1 MREDWQNI
9 EAIYLAPYA
18 AHSNASAGRLR
29 PEPECPIRTVW
40 QRDRDR
46 IIHSKSFRR
55 LKHKTQVFI
64 NPRGDHFRTRL
75 THTLEVAQISRTLA
89 RALRLNEDLTEA
101 IALGHDLGHT
111 PFGHAGERALMRLNP
126 QFNHCRQSLRQID
139 MIENDGR
146 GLNLTMEVRDGVLHH
161 SGPELPSTLEGMLI
175 RYCDRIAYLNHDID
189 DAIRS
194 GFLSADSL
202 PPRVIAV
209 LGSRHSQRIN
219 TMVADI
225 IEQSSSRAEI
235 RMSPPVASA
244 MDELRSFM
252 FEHVYFHPERLE
264 EEQKLSSMIER
275 FYRYYMEHF
284 ELLPPE
290 YQREPHLDAV
300 CDYIAGM
307 TDSFAL
313 ATAAQIFPPEQPRQ
327 DNGAANQ

>member
-1 MREDWQNI
+1 MTIREETQAI
-9 EAIYLAPYA
+9 ERQTLSRYA
-18 AHSNASAGRLR
+18 TLSQSTRGRRR
-29 PEPECPIRTVW
+29 PEDEDPIRPCY

-64 NPRGDHFRTRL
+64 NPSGDHVRTRL

-111 PFGHAGERALMRLNP
+111 PFGHAGERALMRMNP

-139 MIENDGR
+139 IIENDGR

-161 SGPELPSTLEGMLI
+161 SGQGMPFTLEGALI

-202 PPRVIAV
+202 PPRVISV

-219 TMVADI
+219 TMVMDI
-225 IEQSSSRAEI
+225 IEQSSGKEEI
-235 RMSPPVASA
+235 KMSPPVADA
-244 MDELRSFM
+244 MDELRNFM
-252 FEHVYFHPERLE
+252 FEKVYFHPARIE
-264 EEQKLSSMIER
+264 EEKKLSAMIEG
-275 FYRYYMEHF
+275 FYHYYMEHF

-290 YQREPHLDAV
+290 YQREPHIDAV

-307 TDSFAL
+307 TDSFAIN
-313 ATAAQIFPPEQPRQ
+313 TAAQIF
-327 DNGAANQ
+327 

>member
-1 MREDWQNI
+1 MTIREQN
-9 EAIYLAPYA
+9 EQREHAVLEPWATFA
-18 AHSNASAGRLR
+18 DSSAGRLR
-29 PEPECPIRTVW
+29 PMEPCPYRTCF
-40 QRDRDR
+40 QRYRDR

-64 NPRGDHFRTRL
+64 NPSGDHVRTRL

-111 PFGHAGERALMRLNP
+111 PFGHAGERALMRMNP

-139 MIENDGR
+139 IIENDGR

-161 SGPELPSTLEGMLI
+161 SGQGMPFTLEGALI

-202 PPRVIAV
+202 PPRVISV

-219 TMVADI
+219 TMVMDI
-225 IEQSSSRAEI
+225 IEQSSGKEEI
-235 RMSPPVASA
+235 KMSPPVADA
-244 MDELRSFM
+244 MDELRNFM
-252 FEHVYFHPERLE
+252 FEKVYFHPARIE
-264 EEQKLSSMIER
+264 EEKKLSAMIEG
-275 FYRYYMEHF
+275 FYHYYMEHF

-290 YQREPHLDAV
+290 YQREPHIDAV

-307 TDSFAL
+307 TDSFAIN
-313 ATAAQIFPPEQPRQ
+313 TAAQIF
-327 DNGAANQ
+327 